1 MKNKLLKLITITLIA
16 IFIIVISV
24 IVLDKINYKCFYQEL
39 FNITCAG
46 CGFTRMLK
54 SIYYLDFY
62 QAFRYN
68 PLMFILLIIVLIV
81 AIINCIRYLLNKKM
95 IKISYKVFIAL
106 AIILIVYMI
115 LRNIQGLD
123 FLKPTEVR

>member
-1 MKNKLLKLITITLIA
+1 MKTKIVKLLAIA
-16 IFIIVISV
+16 ILTISILFATIII
-24 IVLDKINYKCFYQEL
+24 LEKLNYKCFYQEL

-68 PLMFILLIIVLIV
+68 PLMFILLIISIIII
-81 AIINCIRYLLNKKM
+81 IINITRYLLNKKK
-95 IKISYKVFIAL
+95 IKISYKVLFYIAVL
-106 AIILIVYMI
+106 LIIYMI
-115 LRNIQGLD
+115 LRNIPGLE
-123 FLKPTEVR
+123 FLKPTEV